1 MKSGK
6 ASKKRRALDC
16 GSNSMIGSGLTV
28 EARKARRTRIFNES
42 FEEFNGTSG
51 RHLPSPSFV
60 LLQFART

>member
-1 MKSGK
+1 MKSGN

-28 EARKARRTRIFNES
+28 EARKARRTRISNETL
-42 FEEFNGTSG
+42 EEFNGRPFQS
-51 RHLPSPSFV
+51 LSFV

>member
-28 EARKARRTRIFNES
+28 EARKARRTRISNES

-51 RHLPSPSFV
+51 RHLQSPSFV